1 MNTML
6 IRERYKVVRVLE
18 SDAQYAC
25 VEAVDIQERETPSR
39 LVNLYEGALL
49 HRYGRICTAIAPAE
63 CPSLRGMFLTGETL
77 AVVFDDCGG
86 TPIDQVFHRGDAWPW
101 RQRLEWAGRLLHRA
115 LELANLP
122 PEAACAALLSDNVLL
137 DVGAKQVRLR
147 FLLRPLP
154 ELTAR
159 ELVLLAGDQVKKIL
173 PRRWNS
179 LEAQLDFLEELDA
192 GVFRSIVPLYA
203 RWREAEAAIRAER
216 EAYEKRTF
224 VGRGL
229 QLLRL
234 RLRRLRKGRGQR

>member
-49 HRYGRICTAIAPAE
+49 HRYGRICTAIDPAE

-77 AVVFDDCGG
+77 SVVFDDCGG

-147 FLLRPLP
+147 F
-154 ELTAR
+154 
-159 ELVLLAGDQVKKIL
+159 
-173 PRRWNS
+173 RRWNS